1 MKKFLATLCAVACVI
16 PLMAQTKKYTAFI
29 YTDDGLT
36 AQIQEYSDHIR
47 KGNTRGS
54 FGDMLWEATL
64 NAAKGIGSGYVT
76 SVVNFGVQTIAGLI
90 TRKERIHEEWE
101 QTVNAEN
108 VFQTQIRTI
117 SGLNDFYSTTSMAG
131 PMDPAGMRFNGIGV
145 VRKQGEDTLFYI
157 SLHVDRSKINRI
169 VEHSKFELVL
179 DTLIVSPTHSNL
191 PNSSFDT
198 VFRWEDRQNY
208 IMNLHLT
215 VSSSWMNEI
224 TQIFRDEQ
232 LGEFTINIPV
242 RRDDLDS
249 NGFLRYVRHDKEAP
263 KYKVVGD
270 SFVVPRSYSGYL
282 DSNGEAHP
290 VWGTGE
296 YQIALDIT
304 EKCGLTER
312 YLDNWKRNRE
322 LRMKKA
328 SEGKNY
334 FTSSWQFITSQD
346 WDEITHSWVI
356 TILQAPADIISDK
369 LIEEME
375 LKTNLKEK
383 K

>member
-29 YTDDGLT
+29 YTDDGLS
-36 AQIQEYSDHIR
+36 AQIQEYNDQTR

-157 SLHVDRSKINRI
+157 SLHVNRSKINRI

-369 LIEEME
+369 LIEEMG

>member
-1 MKKFLATLCAVACVI
+1 
-16 PLMAQTKKYTAFI
+16 
-29 YTDDGLT
+29 
-36 AQIQEYSDHIR
+36 
-47 KGNTRGS
+47 
-54 FGDMLWEATL
+54 
-64 NAAKGIGSGYVT
+64 
-76 SVVNFGVQTIAGLI
+76 
-90 TRKERIHEEWE
+90 
-101 QTVNAEN
+101 
-108 VFQTQIRTI
+108 
-117 SGLNDFYSTTSMAG
+117 
-131 PMDPAGMRFNGIGV
+131 
-145 VRKQGEDTLFYI
+145 
-157 SLHVDRSKINRI
+157 
-169 VEHSKFELVL
+169 
-179 DTLIVSPTHSNL
+179 
-191 PNSSFDT
+191 
-198 VFRWEDRQNY
+198 
-208 IMNLHLT
+208 
-215 VSSSWMNEI
+215 MNEI

-270 SFVVPRSYSGYL
+270 SFVVPRSYSRYL

-369 LIEEME
+369 LIEEMG

>member
-36 AQIQEYSDHIR
+36 AQIQEYSDHTR

-296 YQIALDIT
+296 YQISLDIKET
-304 EKCGLTER
+304 CSLTADYR
-312 YLDNWKRNRE
+312 NKWKKNRKA
-322 LRMKKA
+322 RKKKG
-328 SEGKNY
+328 SDGKNV
-334 FTSSWQFITSQD
+334 FTSSWRFITSQD
-346 WDEITHSWVI
+346 WDEITQSWVI
-356 TILQAPADIISDK
+356 TVLQAPADLVSEE
-369 LIEEME
+369 LIEKMG
-375 LKTNLKEK
+375 LKPTEIKR
-383 K
+383 